1 MKKKTMPVEK
11 EVNSL
16 NGNSNLWSYGFQDL
30 NYGFQDLNYGFQ
42 DLNISSP
49 TSLPASL
56 PSSLPALIP
65 NAPYFDLRIYRE
77 PMIKSL
83 IKVHSKDMYRLLE
96 KVHFDGNYY
105 RVKCVSSG
113 EWEYCWDLAVRI
125 QFFGKML
132 GMTLY
137 PKRLVS
143 QKEKRIVYRSM
154 ILVNPYQL
162 WDEALVSKFWNLQ
175 ERVEFLIARIL
186 FHECIHVMISLGNIL
201 PSGFGNTGIYLEFK
215 KMLEIS
221 VSEMLS
227 HELHNVQFRLW
238 NLVLFGSSGSES
250 EKKLLERVQE
260 IYEFLINEKYANQ
273 KTGKAFRFP
282 SNNKKIARK
291 YSWIAAVKAGGDK
304 QVSKRI
310 WQVEV
315 RRLRIAL
322 RELFEGID
330 TELSNM
336 GFTMD

>member
-1 MKKKTMPVEK
+1 MRKKTIPVEK
-11 EVNSL
+11 EVNGL
-16 NGNSNLWSYGFQDL
+16 DGNSSLWSYGFQDL
-30 NYGFQDLNYGFQ
+30 SITSHGL
-42 DLNISSP
+42 SS
-49 TSLPASL
+49 AS
-56 PSSLPALIP
+56 IP

-77 PMIKSL
+77 SRVKSL

-105 RVKCVSSG
+105 RIKCVSSG

-186 FHECIHVMISLGNIL
+186 YHECIHVMISIGNIL
-201 PSGFGNTGIYLEFK
+201 PSGFGNTDIYLEFSKVLEVSASK
-215 KMLEIS
+215 K
-221 VSEMLS
+221 LS
-227 HELHNVQFRLW
+227 IELHNVQFRLW
-238 NLVLFGSSGSES
+238 NLVLFGASGSES
-250 EKKLLERVQE
+250 EKKMLERVQE
-260 IYEFLINEKYANQ
+260 IYEFLINEKYTNH
-273 KTGKAFRFP
+273 KTGKAFDFSP
-282 SNNKKIARK
+282 NNAKIARK
-291 YSWIAAVKAGGDK
+291 YSWIAAVKAGGNT

-310 WQVEV
+310 WQVEA
-315 RRLRIAL
+315 RRLKIAL
-322 RELFEGID
+322 MELFDGID
-330 TELSNM
+330 TELNNI
-336 GFTMD
+336 GFTWK